1 MHALASNMM
10 IRLMW
15 TQAMNSATK
24 HQGYNLDLGYLDKT
38 MFRNFFF
45 AGNNVY
51 KFETKRNIKEL
62 TCVSL
67 KPKRSSHVS
76 VKQKK
81 SSHVVRAS
89 LLLNIGQ
96 MTSMA

>member
-15 TQAMNSATK
+15 TEAMNSAMK

-38 MFRNFFF
+38 MFRIFF

-51 KFETKRNIKEL
+51 KFETKRNKKEL

-67 KPKRSSHVS
+67 KPKRSAHVS

>member
-38 MFRNFFF
+38 MFRIFF

-51 KFETKRNIKEL
+51 KFETKK
-62 TCVSL
+62 
-67 KPKRSSHVS
+67 
-76 VKQKK
+76 KQKGA
-81 SSHVVRAS
+81 HMR
-89 LLLNIGQ
+89 
-96 MTSMA
+96 